1 MFNLLKE
8 LEKNKIFFPVEYFG
22 LNDFGTFWDIKTVLE
37 NKEVFQNYLASKSL
51 QNIESI
57 NDYLDYLY
65 LKKTGGISR
74 NDLHDQKRRGP
85 ANCKRYFLCC
95 ETAVRKYKKR

>member
-65 LKKTGGISR
+65 LNLGFRTV
-74 NDLHDQKRRGP
+74 
-85 ANCKRYFLCC
+85 AF
-95 ETAVRKYKKR
+95 V